1 MRQVSETIPEELAA
15 RVEAAVAWFNLAP
28 ESDGEAFKVTGI
40 LDADE
45 ALSGSDELQ
54 LILCGGDRCEQHAF
68 RVTGTADTWSVAF
81 AESASSQ
88 SSDRRQADLDPP
100 PGARR
105 YWLENTLLQH
115 AFVVLLFYRGFW

>member
-15 RVEAAVAWFNLAP
+15 RVEAAVAWFNSAP

-68 RVTGTADTWSVAF
+68 RVTG
-81 AESASSQ
+81 SAILGLWHLRKAPQVNRMTGGKQTSTHL
-88 SSDRRQADLDPP
+88 RVH
-100 PGARR
+100 G
-105 YWLENTLLQH
+105 
-115 AFVVLLFYRGFW
+115 VIG